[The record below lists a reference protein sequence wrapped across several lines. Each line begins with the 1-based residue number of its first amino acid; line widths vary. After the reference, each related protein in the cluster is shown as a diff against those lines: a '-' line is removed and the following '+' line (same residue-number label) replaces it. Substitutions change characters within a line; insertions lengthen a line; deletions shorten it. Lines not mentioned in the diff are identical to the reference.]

1 MQKLVIAGL
10 GLAFLGIIISSLN
23 RDLIFVAG
31 AFFIATAVLGIIGI
45 LKMRK
50 SK

>member
-10 GLAFLGIIISSLN
+10 GLAFLGFMIGSLS
-23 RDLIFVAG
+23 RDLLFIAGVLFV
-31 AFFIATAVLGIIGI
+31 ATAVLGVIGI

-50 SK
+50 TR

>member
-10 GLAFLGIIISSLN
+10 GLAFLGIMISSLGK
-23 RDLIFVAG
+23 DLIFVAG
-31 AFFIATAVLGIIGI
+31 ILFVATAVLGIIGI

-50 SK
+50 TI